1 MTCVICKLGD
11 TAPGTATVTLER
23 GTATLVIKAV
33 PAQVCQN
40 CGEVYVDESIAAG
53 LLSEADR
60 ALRAGV
66 QVDVRAYGAA

>member
-11 TAPGTATVTLER
+11 TVPGTATVTLER

-60 ALRAGV
+60 ALQAGV